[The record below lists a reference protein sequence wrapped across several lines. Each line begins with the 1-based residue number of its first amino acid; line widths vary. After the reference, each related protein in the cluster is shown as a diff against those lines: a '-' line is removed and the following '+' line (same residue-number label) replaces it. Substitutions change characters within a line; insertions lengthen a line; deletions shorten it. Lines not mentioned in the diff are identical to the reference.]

1 MSLPANK
8 YEQQIIQT
16 ENELWGDIVVLNLRD
31 SYYKLT
37 IQMLMS
43 FEWVHRHC
51 SNSKMVYKA
60 DDDTYINL
68 AMLEEIISNRF
79 KGNVGI
85 RRVRLEI
92 FTSIFLAKPHVS
104 LQRALS
110 TTLYSKMKPFVSNF
124 YNSTNL
130 CSKTSEQNSREK

>member
-85 RRVRLEI
+85 RRVR
-92 FTSIFLAKPHVS
+92 
-104 LQRALS
+104 
-110 TTLYSKMKPFVSNF
+110 MGNF
-124 YNSTNL
+124 Y
-130 CSKTSEQNSREK
+130 KAFFSRLNHMFLYKEL